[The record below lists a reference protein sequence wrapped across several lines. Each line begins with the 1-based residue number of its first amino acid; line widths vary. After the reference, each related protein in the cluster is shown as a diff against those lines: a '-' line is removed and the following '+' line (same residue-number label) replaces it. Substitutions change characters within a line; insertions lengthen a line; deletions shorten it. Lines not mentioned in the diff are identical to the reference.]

1 MKVSVVI
8 PHYNDL
14 ASLELCLAALG
25 RQTFPAEE
33 TEIVVA
39 DNGSPQGEEAVA
51 HVIGGRARLVTVR
64 QRGAGPAR
72 NGGAAAS
79 RADILAFI
87 DSDCVPHERWLESGI
102 AALSRCDFAGGGI
115 EVLTRGAEGMSA
127 TEAFE
132 RVFAFD
138 AESYVLKKGF
148 APSGNLFCPRTV
160 FEAVNGF
167 GTGVSEDVDWS
178 RRAIALNFHS
188 ATLPTRW
195 WGIRHAVPGVSFGTN
210 GFASMRKPMPWRA
223 ASGMAGSNG
232 CSGPWPCRCR
242 RWPIRARRSGRGAL
256 RGSGKGSGRSPFS
269 IACGSGGCSMPWD
282 CWWGGAR
289 KARDPLERHFF
300 AIDTLEY
307 RADHTLEIWAKHC
320 SGRSY

>member
-14 ASLELCLAALG
+14 ASLDVCLAALG

-72 NGGAAAS
+72 NGGAAAA

-87 DSDCVPHERWLESGI
+87 DSDCVAHERWLESGI

-148 APSGNLFCPRTV
+148 APSGNLFCPRSV

-178 RRAIALNFHS
+178 RRAIALNFRLGYAPDALVGHPARRTWDELRHKWVRINAETYALASRERHGRVKWLLRTLALPLSAVAHS
-188 ATLPTRW
+188 GKALRSRRIA
-195 WGIRHAVPGVSFGTN
+195 GIRQRVGALAILYRLRFWRMFNAVGLLV
-210 GFASMRKPMPWRA
+210 
-223 ASGMAGSNG
+223 
-232 CSGPWPCRCR
+232 
-242 RWPIRARRSGRGAL
+242 GRGA
-256 RGSGKGSGRSPFS
+256 
-269 IACGSGGCSMPWD
+269 
-282 CWWGGAR
+282 
-289 KARDPLERHFF
+289 
-300 AIDTLEY
+300 
-307 RADHTLEIWAKHC
+307 
-320 SGRSY
+320 